1 MFITFLKFSDNKT
14 AASDF
19 MAAHNDW
26 IARGFAEGKFLCVGS
41 LAPAAGGAIISH
53 GESRD
58 ELEARVANDP
68 FVVHGVV
75 SAEIREV
82 DANRTIPA
90 LNFLKERA

>member
-1 MFITFLKFSDNKT
+1 MFITFLNFSDNKT
-14 AASDF
+14 AASEF

-26 IARGFAEGKFLCVGS
+26 IAQGFAEGKFLCVGS
-41 LAPAAGGAIISH
+41 LSPAAGGAIISH

-58 ELEARVANDP
+58 ELGARVATDP

-82 DANRTIPA
+82 DAKRTIPA
-90 LNFLKERA
+90 LNFLKESA